1 MSYGVW
7 KRRGKGWSSIEVDS
21 PGNGASLYDLQD
33 MDPVRYK
40 NLIYRLNRAGL
51 QYSHMDDYNQLAW
64 EQGQITRYPSR
75 GIRSF
80 SRSDHSVMI
89 ASDDKDV
96 MAQAMKTLGLEPE
109 DLEVPINNI

>member
-1 MSYGVW
+1 M
-7 KRRGKGWSSIEVDS
+7 KS
-21 PGNGASLYDLQD
+21 PFKFKKPGDH
-33 MDPVRYK
+33 K
-40 NLIYRLNRAGL
+40 NNPNELT
-51 QYSHMDDYNQLAW
+51 MDDYNQLAW

-80 SRSDHSVMI
+80 SRSDHSIMI

-96 MAQAMKTLGLEPE
+96 MTQAMKTLGLEPE